1 MAPEN
6 TRHANTGSAKN
17 LPSRLT
23 LAITTYLDSGQCVAT
38 HCSTCG
44 AVVDHRVLCPAGS
57 ISADVFVSNKG
68 KVRFK
73 GTYGTLLTGRLIL
86 QPRFVTEIEF
96 QRDSEFGVVQGINNV
111 ETVLRLVYKVR
122 RELVPYFAVTF
133 RQSSMPRLNAS
144 NAKGCVPS
152 ALEFVIG
159 LRAWH

>member
-1 MAPEN
+1 VGNALPLTAP
-6 TRHANTGSAKN
+6 HAVRLWTTGS
-17 LPSRLT
+17 
-23 LAITTYLDSGQCVAT
+23 CVRPVRYRPT
-38 HCSTCG
+38 FS
-44 AVVDHRVLCPAGS
+44 
-57 ISADVFVSNKG
+57 VSNKG

-144 NAKGCVPS
+144 NAKVCVPS